1 MQMRLKDFD
10 ISFVGLKDGTHQF
23 RYDIDET
30 FFDLFDYSDLGEA
43 KIQVVCDFKKSTTMM
58 ELQFNIQGSTVLP
71 CDISN
76 ELFSQSIISDLFLV
90 VKFGEFFNDEDDE
103 ILILPH
109 GSHKFNV
116 AQYIYEGIVLAVPA
130 KRIHPGIEDGSLS
143 SDALE
148 RLEALSPGQS
158 NEEESNKA
166 IDPRWDKLKKLKN
179 NN

>member
-1 MQMRLKDFD
+1 
-10 ISFVGLKDGTHQF
+10 
-23 RYDIDET
+23 
-30 FFDLFDYSDLGEA
+30 
-43 KIQVVCDFKKSTTMM
+43 M

-76 ELFSQSIISDLFLV
+76 ELFSQPITNDLFLV

>member
-1 MQMRLKDFD
+1 M
-10 ISFVGLKDGTHQF
+10 
-23 RYDIDET
+23 
-30 FFDLFDYSDLGEA
+30 
-43 KIQVVCDFKKSTTMM
+43 
-58 ELQFNIQGSTVLP
+58 
-71 CDISN
+71 
-76 ELFSQSIISDLFLV
+76 
-90 VKFGEFFNDEDDE
+90 
-103 ILILPH
+103 
-109 GSHKFNV
+109 